1 VYVWLFLIFLISS
14 VPYLP
19 NPKIRATDFFEIR
32 LDYVFH
38 FGVYFILG
46 FLVVMAKLSSELKL
60 TATQLILILVLGS
73 LFGSID
79 EVHQLII
86 PGRRYNPVD
95 LFYNVTGLIT
105 GVVFTYYFLIRFLLL
120 KKNCCPVLKESF
132 YGHGEDKTP
141 KQPV

>member
-1 VYVWLFLIFLISS
+1 MKIPSFLCSRKFYRISVYVWLFLIFLISS

-73 LFGSID
+73 LFG
-79 EVHQLII
+79 
-86 PGRRYNPVD
+86 
-95 LFYNVTGLIT
+95 NVTGLIT